1 MGKAYLL
8 ASTKS
13 DNSSK
18 VNEVVYA
25 PLKAATVLHLVM
37 IYYCSERFVYFIPCM
52 IAPSCAQT
60 LSRWIQVQSL
70 NAEIE
75 LI

>member
-1 MGKAYLL
+1 MDKVYLL

-13 DNSSK
+13 VNSSK

-25 PLKAATVLHLVM
+25 PLKAVTVFHLVM
-37 IYYCSERFVYFIPCM
+37 IYYCSERFVYLIPFT